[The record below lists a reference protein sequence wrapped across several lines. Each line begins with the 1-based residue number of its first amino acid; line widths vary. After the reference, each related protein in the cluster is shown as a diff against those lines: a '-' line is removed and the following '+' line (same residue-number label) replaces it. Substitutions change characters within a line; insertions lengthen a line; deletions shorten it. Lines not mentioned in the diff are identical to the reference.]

1 MNKGTKTLIF
11 LSIVLILFIGI
22 FVASSRVEKNKTDDN
37 IQQNN
42 NSISLGI
49 SDKNIDFVNVK
60 NQSDQYTVKV
70 GRDEGKETYLILNEN
85 REVSQS
91 MLEIFMDTLK
101 NMKPLQIVDETSE
114 ELSKYGLDNE
124 NANIDI
130 VFEDGTNMTLK
141 LGDDAP
147 LSQGAY
153 MLSGKDRKIY
163 LILESDKEIFLNT
176 KEFYLNPKN
185 D

>member
-1 MNKGTKTLIF
+1 
-11 LSIVLILFIGI
+11 
-22 FVASSRVEKNKTDDN
+22 
-37 IQQNN
+37 
-42 NSISLGI
+42 
-49 SDKNIDFVNVK
+49 
-60 NQSDQYTVKV
+60 
-70 GRDEGKETYLILNEN
+70 
-85 REVSQS
+85 

-114 ELSKYGLDNE
+114 ELSKYGLDHE
-124 NANIDI
+124 NASINI

-141 LGDDAP
+141 LGNDAP

-153 MLSGKDRKIY
+153 MLSGIDGKVY